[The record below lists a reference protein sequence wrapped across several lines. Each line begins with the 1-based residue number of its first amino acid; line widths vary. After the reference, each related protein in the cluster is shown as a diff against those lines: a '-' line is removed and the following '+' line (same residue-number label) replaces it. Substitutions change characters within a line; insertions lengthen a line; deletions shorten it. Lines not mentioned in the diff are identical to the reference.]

1 MKKLVVILIMC
12 STISCSYQPRIDT
25 AGRSGTF
32 EKSKAEE
39 ITNDLQH
46 CEKLAKEN
54 SNLLLETPKYVYNYY
69 FRAYFLYLLPERELT
84 YPAVYRKCMENRGH
98 SVIK

>member
-1 MKKLVVILIMC
+1 MRKVTILLIVYLLM
-12 STISCSYQPRIDT
+12 SCSYQPRIDSS
-25 AGRSGTF
+25 GRSGTF

>member
-1 MKKLVVILIMC
+1 MRKVTILLIIYLLM
-12 STISCSYQPRIDT
+12 SCSYQPRIDSS
-25 AGRSGTF
+25 GRSGTF

>member
-1 MKKLVVILIMC
+1 MRKVTILLIVYLLM
-12 STISCSYQPRIDT
+12 SCSYQPRIDSS
-25 AGRSGTF
+25 GRSGTF

-54 SNLLLETPKYVYNYY
+54 SNLLLEAPKYVYNYY